1 MRQAMNQANLYPPI
15 FFIYPHLQ
23 DVIRVVLFNEKAPSE
38 WDKIS
43 HYLTINKYIGNKEAR
58 EILKLGDS
66 VKVSKYFNRWVK
78 QGLLIKL
85 VPRIGAKRNV
95 KYRLPAADE
104 GSYLFTK
111 DKSK

>member
-1 MRQAMNQANLYPPI
+1 M
-15 FFIYPHLQ
+15 Q
-23 DVIRVVLFNEKAPSE
+23 DAIRVVLFNEKAPTE

-43 HYLTINKYIGNKEAR
+43 HYLTTKNKYIGNKEAR
-58 EILKLGDS
+58 DVLKMGDS

-85 VPRIGAKRNV
+85 VPRTGAKRNV

-104 GSYLFTK
+104 RSYLFTT